1 MAAKGFR
8 LIHLMHL
15 LRRLLPLALAG
26 MPAFCATFGT
36 VVTGS
41 GGASYS
47 DILLDEAHKNVYVV
61 DSSANRIDVYSL
73 QTKAFLSSIKTDT
86 QPVSIAISRDGKTLY
101 ATAYTAS
108 ALDIVDLT
116 KSTLAV
122 TGKISLPASPEGVA
136 VGADG
141 RVLIS
146 TVGNSGNNILIV
158 YDPTQPSGK
167 NLSNVAVTPA
177 APTPPTLPAPSGT
190 AFLSYHSKL
199 IASNDGSLIIGNNIT
214 STSTTSGRVVFV
226 YNTTSATV
234 VRSRI
239 VANLSNVLA
248 VSPDGS
254 RFMAGPALFD
264 TATLAIIAQENTA
277 NSPFAF
283 PANANFNTQ
292 TVQGGSIYSPDGTN
306 VWAAFNFAPVA
317 NPAVAANVSRLL
329 VNDPDNL
336 LIKLGIQLP
345 ENLSGRMVMTA
356 AGDTIYALSQS
367 GFMILPIST
376 LSQSPLSQVDS
387 QVEYLTNDQCGVTA
401 QTSQAV
407 ANVTN
412 AGKGRLTVSVQ
423 SYTLPNTGVTGLGG
437 AGGPGGTIIF
447 NPGGGITIGGG
458 GTTTTTTTTTSGV
471 APLVSTKL
479 TATGAAL
486 TFRYNPSAAKSLGTV
501 APNDFLI
508 QAPEE
513 VNIAPN
519 LRVFQNN
526 RNSDSNGKILM
537 TQQNISAAETLMDMQ
552 LDTTRQRIYVANSG
566 LNQIE
571 VVDMKTQTL
580 MNPIKVG
587 QLPHSMAM
595 SSDGVTMY
603 VANTGGESISIVDL
617 DKMQTVGAVTFPP
630 VPANVAV
637 ALAYPTAIAESQA
650 GPQFVMSDGSLWKI
664 DGTTAVPRVLN
675 PQIFGGSATTLVRTV
690 SGGNPSQFSLAATP
704 NGEYVLLVTGAGNA
718 YLYDASV
725 DDFTKVEQIF
735 TTPLTGFIGP
745 IAAGPKGGYF
755 VANGT
760 LLNLALTTIAGPP
773 GSSSS
778 TTVTGPGLPT
788 TTSSSTARPVSEVA
802 AISATQY
809 ALFTQ
814 AVLSSTAAT
823 ASDAGQVQL
832 VDATTGNVTKTFSV
846 LEGPASTVTGTGRA
860 TIPPRTMVVD
870 PSLTYAYA
878 VTTSGISVIPLTS
891 PPAANTP
898 KVASNGVV
906 NLASYQT
913 AVAPGSLIS
922 IFGSNLGTSASF
934 GTTPLPTVLGGTC
947 VTLNNVAIPLELTS
961 SGQINAQIPVTLA
974 AGKYPL
980 VVRSIANLTE
990 SPSTTVTVAKYA
1002 PAVFVSASG
1011 QAAIVKASDGSLVN
1025 AKNPA
1030 TRDEDLII
1038 FGTGLGTTTGGTVT
1052 TGVPAPSSPLAV
1064 TGQVQVFFGNPTYSQ
1079 SPMIVE
1085 WSGLVP
1091 GLIGVNQI
1099 NVRVPGTH
1107 MNGDTLPVTIKIG
1120 GISSPASGPVVPTV
1134 ALN

>member
-1 MAAKGFR
+1 MVGKGFKPFQP
-8 LIHLMHL
+8 MHL
-15 LRRLLPLALAG
+15 FRRLLPFALAG

-36 VVTGS
+36 IVTGS

-47 DILLDEAHKNVYVV
+47 DILLDEVHKNVYLV

-73 QTKAFLSSIKTDT
+73 QTKAFLSAIKTDT
-86 QPVSIAISRDGKTLY
+86 QPVSIAISPDGKTLY
-101 ATAYTAS
+101 ATAYTGS
-108 ALDIVDLT
+108 ILDIVDLT
-116 KSTLAV
+116 KTTPAV
-122 TGKISLPASPEGVA
+122 TGKVSLPASPEGVA
-136 VGADG
+136 VGGDG

-146 TVGNSGNNILIV
+146 TVGNSGSNVLIV

-167 NLSNVAVTPA
+167 NLNNVAVTPA

-199 IASNDGSLIIGNNIT
+199 IASGDGSLIVGNNIT
-214 STSTTSGRVVFV
+214 GTSTTSGRVVFV

-264 TATLAIIAQENTA
+264 TATLAIVAQENTA

-306 VWAAFNFAPVA
+306 LWAAFNFAPVA

-336 LIKLGIQLP
+336 SIKLGIQLP

-367 GFMILPIST
+367 GFTILPIST
-376 LSQSPLSQVDS
+376 LSQSPLAQTDS
-387 QVEYLTNDQCGVTA
+387 QVEYLTNDQCGVTSQTA
-401 QTSQAV
+401 QAI

-447 NPGGGITIGGG
+447 NPGGGIGFGGG
-458 GTTTTTTTTTSGV
+458 GTTTTTTTTTGA

-479 TATGAAL
+479 TTTGASL
-486 TFRYNPSAAKSLGTV
+486 TFRYNPSAAKSPGT
-501 APNDFLI
+501 ATPNDFLI

-526 RNSDSNGKILM
+526 RNSDSNGKVLM
-537 TQQNISAAETLMDMQ
+537 TQQNISAAETLMDMTM
-552 LDTTRQRIYVANSG
+552 DTARQRIYVTNSG
-566 LNQIE
+566 LNQVE

-580 MNPIKVG
+580 MKPIRVG
-587 QLPHSMAM
+587 QLPHSMAL

-637 ALAYPTAIAESQA
+637 AVAYPTAIAESQT

-704 NGEYVLLVTGAGNA
+704 NGEYLLLVTGAGNA

-725 DDFTKVEQIF
+725 DDFTKVQQIF

-745 IAAGPKGGYF
+745 IAAGPKGAYF

-788 TTSSSTARPVSEVA
+788 TTTSASARPVSEVA
-802 AISATQY
+802 AISANQY

-832 VDATTGNVTKTFSV
+832 IDAATGAVAKSFSV
-846 LEGPASTVTGTGRA
+846 LEGPVSTVTGTGRA

-870 PSLTYAYA
+870 AALAYAYA
-878 VTTSGISVIPLTS
+878 ITTSGISVIPLAS

-922 IFGSNLGTSASF
+922 IFGNNLGSSATFS
-934 GTTPLPTVLGGTC
+934 TTPLPTILGGAC

-961 SGQINAQIPVTLA
+961 SGQINAQIPVNLA

-990 SPSTTVTVAKYA
+990 SSSTTITVAKYA
-1002 PAVFVSASG
+1002 PAVFVSGTG

-1025 AKNPA
+1025 ARNPA
-1030 TRDEDLII
+1030 TRDEDLVI
-1038 FGTGLGTTTGGTVT
+1038 FATGLGTTTGGPVT
-1052 TGVPAPSSPLAV
+1052 SGNPAPTSPLAV
-1064 TGQVQVFFGNPTYSQ
+1064 TGQVQVFFGNPSYSQ

-1091 GLIGVNQI
+1091 GFIGVNQI

-1120 GISSPASGPVVPTV
+1120 GISSPASGPVLPTI

>member
-1 MAAKGFR
+1 MQVFQR
-8 LIHLMHL
+8 FLVLSL
-15 LRRLLPLALAG
+15 VVS
-26 MPAFCATFGT
+26 PAFCATFGT

-41 GGASYS
+41 GGASYA
-47 DILLDEAHKNVYVV
+47 DILLDEGHKNVYLV

-73 QTKAFLSSIKTDT
+73 QTKAFLAPIRTDA
-86 QPVSIAISRDGKTLY
+86 QPVSIAISPDGTKLY
-101 ATAYTAS
+101 ATAYTGS
-108 ALDIVDLT
+108 VLDIIDLT

-122 TGKISLPASPEGVA
+122 TSKISLPASPEGVA
-136 VGADG
+136 VGGDG

-146 TVGNSGNNILIV
+146 TVGNSGSNILLV
-158 YDPTQPSGK
+158 YDPSQPTGK
-167 NLSNVAVTPA
+167 NLTNVPVTPA
-177 APTPPTLPAPSGT
+177 APTPPTLPAPSGRS
-190 AFLSYHSKL
+190 FLSYHSKL
-199 IASNDGSLIIGNNIT
+199 VATSDGSLIIGNNIT

-234 VRSRI
+234 LRSRI

-292 TVQGGSIYSPDGTN
+292 TVQGGSIYSPDGAN
-306 VWAAFNFAPVA
+306 IWAAFNFAPVA
-317 NPAVAANVSRLL
+317 NPATSANVSRLMA
-329 VNDPDNL
+329 NDPDNL
-336 LIKLGIQLP
+336 LIKLGLEMP
-345 ENLSGRMVMTA
+345 ENLTGRMVITA

-367 GFMILPIST
+367 GFMIIPISA
-376 LSQSPLSQVDS
+376 LSQNPLAQTDS
-387 QVEYLTNDQCGVTA
+387 QTLLLTNDQCGVTA
-401 QTSQAV
+401 STSQAV

-412 AGKGRLTVSVQ
+412 AGKGKLTVSVQ

-437 AGGPGGTIIF
+437 PGGPGGTIVF
-447 NPGGGITIGGG
+447 NPGGGITIIGGG
-458 GTTTTTTTTTSGV
+458 GTTTTTTTTTSGA
-471 APLVSTKL
+471 APQVSTKL
-479 TATGAAL
+479 TSTGATL

-513 VNIAPN
+513 INIAPN

-526 RNSDSNGKILM
+526 RNADSNGKILM
-537 TQQNISAAETLMDMQ
+537 TQQNISAAETLMDMVM
-552 LDTTRQRIYVANSG
+552 DTTRQRIYVANSG

-571 VVDMKTQTL
+571 VVDMKSQTL

-595 SSDGVTMY
+595 SSDGVTMF

-617 DKMQTVGAVTFPP
+617 NKMQTIGAVTFPP
-630 VPANVAV
+630 IPANAAV
-637 ALAYPTAIAESQA
+637 ALAYPVAIAEAQT
-650 GPQFVMSDGSLWKI
+650 GPQFVMSDGSLWMI
-664 DGTTAVPRVLN
+664 QGTTAVPRVLN
-675 PQIFGGSATTLVRTV
+675 QEVFGGSSSTLVRTV
-690 SGGNPSQFSLAATP
+690 SGGNPSQYSMAATP
-704 NGEYVLLVTGAGNA
+704 GGEYVLLVTGAGNA

-725 DDFTKVEQIF
+725 DDYTKAQQIF
-735 TTPLTGFIGP
+735 TTPLSGFIGP
-745 IAAGPKGGYF
+745 IAAGPKGAYF

-760 LLNLALTTIAGPP
+760 LLNLALTTISGPP

-778 TTVTGPGLPT
+778 TTTGGPGLPST
-788 TTSSSTARPVSEVA
+788 TTSTARPVSEVA
-802 AISATQY
+802 AVSATTY

-814 AVLSSTAAT
+814 PVLSSTAAT
-823 ASDAGQVQL
+823 ASDAGQIQL
-832 VDATTGNVTKTFSV
+832 VDASTGNVLKTFSV
-846 LEGPASTVTGTGRA
+846 LEGPESTVTGSGRA
-860 TIPPRTMVVD
+860 TIQPRTMVVD
-870 PSLTYAYA
+870 PTLTYAYA
-878 VTTSGISVIPLTS
+878 VTTSGISIIPLS
-891 PPAANTP
+891 APPAANTP
-898 KVASNGVV
+898 KVLTNGVV

-922 IFGSNLGTSASF
+922 IFGSGLGSSAQFSS
-934 GTTPLPTVLGGTC
+934 TPLPTILGGTC

-980 VVRSIANLTE
+980 VVRSITNLTE
-990 SPSTTVTVAKYA
+990 STAATVTVAKYA
-1002 PAVFVSASG
+1002 PAVFVSSTG
-1011 QAAIVKASDGSLVN
+1011 QAAIVKASDGSFVN

-1038 FGTGLGTTTGGTVT
+1038 FATGLGTTTGGTVT
-1052 TGVPAPSSPLAV
+1052 TGNPAPASPLAV
-1064 TGQVQVFFGNPTYSQ
+1064 TAQVQVYFGNPSYSQ
-1079 SPMIVE
+1079 SPVIVE

-1099 NVRVPGTH
+1099 NVRIPGTH
-1107 MNGDTLPVTIKIG
+1107 MNGNALPVTIKIG
-1120 GISSPASGPVVPTV
+1120 GVSSPASGPAIPTV